1 MGFAAALLTLLL
13 APGPLEKRS
22 IGGNATADVLIE
34 RAIVLGIDFDPAN
47 DEKGAPHPA
56 SVDVDAYGKAEA
68 GAWLQA
74 QLSMPDASVGS
85 VPGDLRRFLDDR
97 REALDAI
104 VGALERQPPEWTE
117 KLVDERPSPNLFP
130 SNQLHRLLLAD
141 ALIAVHDKEMDR
153 AERLLEASFALAR
166 PSTETRLLIF
176 QIMAVQAGRLQAG
189 VLRKLP
195 GVPPVW
201 IGRLSDDRAWTAM
214 VEAFEFDMGPK
225 VSDSSLAASSD
236 PADEVSRKAP
246 AAVAQRLKKLAPCEG
261 AALDQNGLWKLVE
274 GELSPRASA
283 AEAQALYRELV
294 LENVV
299 NGFRGAARL
308 AVDRELTL
316 EILRLRQAKD
326 QDREGRWPARMD
338 NAMSVACPEFAYVYR
353 SDGKGM
359 EIRFDGTLTDPK
371 SPFLLPLTF
380 RDEPASD
387 SKSPSPVKAAAEAAA
402 R

>member
-1 MGFAAALLTLLL
+1 
-13 APGPLEKRS
+13 
-22 IGGNATADVLIE
+22 
-34 RAIVLGIDFDPAN
+34 VLGIDFDPAN
-47 DEKGAPHPA
+47 AEKGAPHPA
-56 SVDVDAYGKAEA
+56 PADVDAMGKAEP

-74 QLSMPDASVGS
+74 QLSVPDSSVGS

-104 VGALERQPPEWTE
+104 IGALERQPPEWTE
-117 KLVDERPSPNLFP
+117 KLVDARPSPSLFP
-130 SNQLHRLLLAD
+130 STLLQRILLAA
-141 ALIAVHDKEMDR
+141 ALVAVHDGDTDR
-153 AERLLEASFALAR
+153 SERLLEASFALAR
-166 PSTETRLLIF
+166 PAAESRVLIF
-176 QIMAVQAGRLQAG
+176 QIMAVNAGRWQAG
-189 VLRKLP
+189 VVRKLSAAS
-195 GVPPVW
+195 PVW
-201 IGRLSDDRAWTAM
+201 IGRLSDDRSWTAM
-214 VEAFEFDMGPK
+214 VDAFEYDMGPK

-236 PADEVSRKAP
+236 PSDEVSRKAP
-246 AAVAQRLKKLAPCEG
+246 AAAAQALKKLAPCEG
-261 AALDQNGLWKLVE
+261 AALDQKGLWKLVE
-274 GELSPRASA
+274 SELSPRASA

-338 NAMSVACPEFAYVYR
+338 NAISVACPEFAYVYR

-380 RDEPASD
+380 RDKPASD
-387 SKSPSPVKAAAEAAA
+387 SKSPGPVKAAKETPTK
-402 R
+402 